1 MMHLRERAG
10 PLDDNTL
17 MLLDHKIA
25 IEFMVDA
32 VPADGITAQ
41 SC

>member
-1 MMHLRERAG
+1 MM
-10 PLDDNTL
+10 L

-32 VPADGITAQ
+32 VPSEGITAQ